1 VEASVWI
8 PNVIILV
15 TVLLSDLGRRRVGPG
30 RLLRP
35 FIAAA
40 VIIPFFVKAVATSGN
55 GLLLEVA
62 AAVAGALLG
71 LLAASLM
78 RVSAGERG
86 KAVSTAGLPYAL
98 LWLAVVGARVYFGYG
113 MEHVFGAQV
122 AHWGMVHQITLNALT
137 DGLIFLSIA
146 MLLARTGSLA
156 IRARRHELV
165 PQAAQVAGD
174 PVVGPGT
181 RLRRTF

>member
-15 TVLLSDLGRRRVGPG
+15 TVLLSDLGRRRVGPA
-30 RLLRP
+30 RLFRP

-55 GLLLEVA
+55 GLLLEIA
-62 AAVAGALLG
+62 AAATGALLG
-71 LLAASLM
+71 LLAAWLIH
-78 RVSAGERG
+78 VSADERTG
-86 KAVSTAGLPYAL
+86 KAVSVAGWPYAL
-98 LWLAVVGARVYFGYG
+98 FWLVVVGARVYFGYG

-137 DGLIFLSIA
+137 DGLIFLSVA

-156 IRARRHELV
+156 VRARRVTARQPARTAV
-165 PQAAQVAGD
+165 PLAT
-174 PVVGPGT
+174 T
-181 RLRRTF
+181 R

>member
-55 GLLLEVA
+55 GLLLEIA

-122 AHWGMVHQITLNALT
+122 AHWGMVHGKPGDQ
-137 DGLIFLSIA
+137 GPP
-146 MLLARTGSLA
+146 ARTSAPSGA
-156 IRARRHELV
+156 GGQRPGRR
-165 PQAAQVAGD
+165 PRD
-174 PVVGPGT
+174 PPAPNL
-181 RLRRTF
+181 LRRRERKRCPCTRAGTQPCRR

>member
-1 VEASVWI
+1 MDASVWI

-15 TVLLSDLGRRRVGPG
+15 TVLMSDLGRRPVGPA

-55 GLLLEVA
+55 GLLLEIA
-62 AAVAGALLG
+62 AAAAGALLG
-71 LLAASLM
+71 LVAASLM
-78 RVSAGERG
+78 RVSVDERTG

-98 LWLAVVGARVYFGYG
+98 LWLAVVAARIYFGYG
-113 MEHVFGAQV
+113 MEHVFGATV

-146 MLLARTGSLA
+146 MLLARTGTLS
-156 IRARRHELV
+156 IRARRASARQPGRAAV
-165 PQAAQVAGD
+165 PLA
-174 PVVGPGT
+174 T
-181 RLRRTF
+181 SR

>member
-1 VEASVWI
+1 MEASVWI

-15 TVLLSDLGRRRVGPG
+15 TVLMSDLGRRRVGPA

-40 VIIPFFVKAVATSGN
+40 VIIPFFVKAAATSGN
-55 GLLLEVA
+55 GLLLEIA
-62 AAVAGALLG
+62 AAAAGALLG
-71 LLAASLM
+71 LVAASLM
-78 RVSAGERG
+78 RVRADERTG
-86 KAVSTAGLPYAL
+86 KAVSTAGWPYAL
-98 LWLAVVGARVYFGYG
+98 FWLAVVGARMYFGYG

-156 IRARRHELV
+156 IRVRRVTARQPAHVAAPLV
-165 PQAAQVAGD
+165 TTP
-174 PVVGPGT
+174 
-181 RLRRTF
+181 